1 MKTFHLKNL
10 LLSCVLLAFYT
21 NSSFAQVYPIKENIT
36 KPSICLELKGKIP
49 HKKDVPYK
57 VELIY
62 YNTVIDS
69 LMVNDRKGFTFELTK
84 NAYYT
89 IKISREGY
97 LPKLVSIDTHLP
109 ESRYNKGHYEF
120 EFTTDLFKE
129 GTTYSDAFEFPITI
143 VYYNN
148 KNREFYYNEKYTSN
162 IKAEIKADT
171 RRP

>member
-1 MKTFHLKNL
+1 MKTLQLKKL
-10 LLSCVLLAFYT
+10 LIVFVLLVLT
-21 NSSFAQVYPIKENIT
+21 HSGFAQVYPIKESIT
-36 KPSICLELKGKIP
+36 KPNICLELKGKIP
-49 HKKDVPYK
+49 HKKDAPYK

-69 LMVNDRKGFTFELTK
+69 LMVNNRKGFTFELRK

-97 LPKLVSIDTHLP
+97 LPKLVSVDTHLP
-109 ESRYNKGHYEF
+109 ESRYNKGYYKF

-129 GTTYSDAFEFPITI
+129 GKMYSDAFEFPITI
-143 VYYNN
+143 VSYNR
-148 KNREFYYNEKYTSN
+148 KNREFDYNEKYTSN